1 MRQAR
6 AWLSG
11 AITRALGVDRATVG
25 ADLAPAGLKPTAS
38 RCQDRQTVPSG
49 RDKAFH
55 DALWAHVEHLHL
67 RGLADTHITKRRQT
81 VERLE
86 AFPRM
91 RRTCATSG

>member
-1 MRQAR
+1 M
-6 AWLSG
+6 
-11 AITRALGVDRATVG
+11 
-25 ADLAPAGLKPTAS
+25 
-38 RCQDRQTVPSG
+38 PSG